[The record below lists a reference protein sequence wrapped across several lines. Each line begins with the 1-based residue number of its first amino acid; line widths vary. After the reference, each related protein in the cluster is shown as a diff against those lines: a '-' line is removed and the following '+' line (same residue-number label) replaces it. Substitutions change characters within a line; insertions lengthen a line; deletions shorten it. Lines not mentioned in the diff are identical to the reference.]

1 MGSVEDAFVYRLPD
15 PQRTVCRDPAS
26 AEVIT
31 PTPSAA
37 GKSYQL
43 ILDEVFG
50 IEEQFDVETEAL
62 LEKFYQLKRLI
73 YPIHKMIASSL
84 HWRQN

>member
-1 MGSVEDAFVYRLPD
+1 
-15 PQRTVCRDPAS
+15 
-26 AEVIT
+26 VIT

-62 LEKFYQLKRLI
+62 LEKFYQLKKAYLSNPQDDSQLVALAAELSSKGSEVATIVSMELRQITRLV
-73 YPIHKMIASSL
+73 KKG
-84 HWRQN
+84 